1 LENLL
6 DTIERP
12 PRLVVVGGGPSGM
25 AAAWEAVRHGARPV
39 VLERLDR
46 VGGLARTLERGG
58 NRFDIG
64 PHRFFTLNPEIK
76 QLFIDICGDDLVRVP
91 RLTRIYYKGV
101 FFNYPLTPLN
111 ALFGLGAATSGAI
124 LASYAGARLRRMLRP
139 APPESFEEWIV
150 DRFGRRLYR
159 TFFKTYTEKVWGIP
173 CTRIGADWAEQR
185 IKGLSLSA
193 AVRNALFRSKKK
205 TIKTLVD
212 EFMYPRL
219 GAGQLYE
226 KMQETVCRGGGEVR
240 THTRVTRVRRN
251 GFRVVAIDCQ
261 GTDGSCSSETGDFYL
276 SSAPLTELVLQLD
289 PPASP
294 EVLAAARG
302 LRYRNHVGVNLV
314 VKGAAPFADNWIY
327 VHSPDV
333 RMARISDYRNFSEGM
348 AASTDSHPMTI
359 EYFCF
364 PDDEIWTSSDDDLV
378 RRAVADLATMGIRV
392 AAAGEA
398 FVVRSERAYPVIE
411 RGFREKT
418 DTIKA
423 YLDQFEN
430 LLPIGRS
437 GMFKYNNQDH
447 AMATGLYA
455 ARTALGHGRF
465 DPWLVNIDG
474 VYHEGAAVTEA
485 GQVAALAAAK

>member
-1 LENLL
+1 LDALEPFPAL
-6 DTIERP
+6 P
-12 PRLVVVGGGPSGM
+12 QPRLVVIGGGPSGM
-25 AAAWEAVRHGARPV
+25 AAALEAVRQGASPI
-39 VLERLDR
+39 VLERLDQ
-46 VGGLARTLERGG
+46 VGGLARTIRHDG

-76 QLFIDICGDDLVRVP
+76 QLFIEVCGDDLVRVP
-91 RLTRIYYKGV
+91 RLTRIFYKGV
-101 FFNYPLTPLN
+101 YFNYPLTPFN
-111 ALFGLGAATSGAI
+111 ALFGLGIGSSVAVI
-124 LASYAGARLRRMLRP
+124 ASYAAARLRRLFRSD
-139 APPESFEEWIV
+139 PPQSFEEWIV
-150 DRFGRRLYR
+150 DRFGKRLYR

-193 AVRNALFRSKKK
+193 AVMNALFRPKRK

-212 EFMYPRL
+212 EFLYPRL

-226 KMQETVCRGGGEVR
+226 KMQQTVETGGGNVR
-240 THTRVTRVRRN
+240 TGTEVVRVRRD
-251 GFRVVAIDCQ
+251 GFRVQAIECRDAS
-261 GTDGSCSSETGDFYL
+261 GESYSLTGDFYL
-276 SSAPLTELVLQLD
+276 SSAPLTELIGQLD
-289 PPASP
+289 PPAPP
-294 EVLAAARG
+294 EVLAAVQG
-302 LRYRNHVGVNLV
+302 LRYRNHVGVNVV

-333 RMARISDYRNFSEGM
+333 KMARISDYRNFSSEM
-348 AASTDSHPMTI
+348 SASEDTHPLTV

-364 PDDEIWTSSDDDLV
+364 PDDEIWTSSDAALIE
-378 RRAVADLATMGIRV
+378 RATAELAKMGIS
-392 AAAGEA
+392 AAAAEGG
-398 FVVRSERAYPVIE
+398 FVVRSEKAYPVIE
-411 RGFREKT
+411 RGYQEKI

-447 AMATGLYA
+447 AMATGIYA
-455 ARTALGHGRF
+455 TRMALGRGRF

-474 VYHEGAAVTEA
+474 VYQESGQAV
-485 GQVAALAAAK
+485 